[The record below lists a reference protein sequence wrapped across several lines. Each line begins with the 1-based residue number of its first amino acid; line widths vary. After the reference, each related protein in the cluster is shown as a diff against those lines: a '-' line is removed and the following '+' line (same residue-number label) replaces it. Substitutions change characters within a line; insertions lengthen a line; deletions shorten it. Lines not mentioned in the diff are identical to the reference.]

1 MSCLEE
7 PNGFFDLTALIKNR
21 RNVFVWGWAG
31 WGGGWVCVVCV
42 CFTGEVTKVYHIK
55 MAFEISNPF
64 GESRIVYVASG
75 DVTHIRQITNT
86 L

>member
-7 PNGFFDLTALIKNR
+7 RNGFFDLTALIKNQR
-21 RNVFVWGWAG
+21 IVFV
-31 WGGGWVCVVCV
+31 GGARGCWVCVICV

-55 MAFEISNPF
+55 MSFEISNPF
-64 GESRIVYVASG
+64 GESRIVYVAFG
-75 DVTHIRQITNT
+75 DVTQIRQITNT